1 MNHRYIFWWIDA
13 PVAPVAPAL
22 AVLPLSSRPSRPRSS
37 SFLELQAVRDL
48 KTLPSSAADSLDA
61 YIKGSSLIE
70 ARRLFEKGWEN
81 QW

>member
-1 MNHRYIFWWIDA
+1 MMNWLA
-13 PVAPVAPAL
+13 PVAPVAPAQSR
-22 AVLPLSSRPSRPRSS
+22 AFATSSSRPSRPSRPRSS

-70 ARRLFEKGWEN
+70 ARRLFEKAWEN
-81 QW
+81 EW